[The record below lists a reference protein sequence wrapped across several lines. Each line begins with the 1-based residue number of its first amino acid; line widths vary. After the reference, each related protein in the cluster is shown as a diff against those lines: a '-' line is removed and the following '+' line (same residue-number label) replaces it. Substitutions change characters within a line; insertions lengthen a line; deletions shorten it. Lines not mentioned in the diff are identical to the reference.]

1 MHQSHVFNY
10 CQHCGVTPAAIE
22 QAVLPHASSPFLTL
36 CIKAPTLAN
45 SAALQTPSSS
55 QEEASA
61 AIQLL
66 ARLLNKVPVARNTR
80 SSPAR
85 WLYVTRGPSTGKGAA
100 NSSTSPRRSRI
111 PTPNPSPAAW
121 IICRL
126 SEVTPAIQHVGR
138 NQISAGEEHTSHV
151 GKISSQ

>member
-1 MHQSHVFNY
+1 MAIAHSCSELPSKFYILTKPMHQSHVFNY

-66 ARLLNKVPVARNTR
+66 ARLLKEVPACQEY
-80 SSPAR
+80 P
-85 WLYVTRGPSTGKGAA
+85 
-100 NSSTSPRRSRI
+100 
-111 PTPNPSPAAW
+111 
-121 IICRL
+121 
-126 SEVTPAIQHVGR
+126 E
-138 NQISAGEEHTSHV
+138 
-151 GKISSQ
+151 